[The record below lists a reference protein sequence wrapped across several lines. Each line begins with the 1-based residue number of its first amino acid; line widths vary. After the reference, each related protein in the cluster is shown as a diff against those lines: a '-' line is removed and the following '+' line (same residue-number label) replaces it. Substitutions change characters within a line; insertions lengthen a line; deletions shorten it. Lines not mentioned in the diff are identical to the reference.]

1 MKPESQKYTE
11 NQGIRIV
18 LWNCLMIVLW
28 GFPKEF
34 NCLIIVLWK
43 FPSEGSTF
51 SSWAGKLERQR
62 LIHRFTWASTR
73 RAGQKDLGLHQN
85 PALSLAGTAKLF
97 VFVPFRTLSRKMGEN
112 KSPTMNYIRR
122 VFQISTRSLQFALF
136 LYHSGGF
143 SEYWRKTWQ
152 PCPVC
157 VAGKQRMQ
165 NAVQTDAR
173 GTHHGDTFHR
183 GAEHW
188 LSQCMPSRGQAN
200 RRANQH
206 HRCEAC

>member
-1 MKPESQKYTE
+1 MKPESQKHTE

-43 FPSEGSTF
+43 FPSEGSIF

-85 PALSLAGTAKLF
+85 PALGLAGTAKLF

-122 VFQISTRSLQFALF
+122 VFQISTRSLQIFIVFVPFRLFFGVLAKNLAALSS
-136 LYHSGGF
+136 LCRR
-143 SEYWRKTWQ
+143 ET
-152 PCPVC
+152 
-157 VAGKQRMQ
+157 
-165 NAVQTDAR
+165 TDAER
-173 GTHHGDTFHR
+173 STNGRAWHASWRHFSSWG
-183 GAEHW
+183 GALAVSVH
-188 LSQCMPSRGQAN
+188 AVA
-200 RRANQH
+200 RASD
-206 HRCEAC
+206 